1 MQAAD
6 GARPVHY
13 VVNHPRN
20 KVGVPSPAFFQMLE
34 QVQAK
39 VAPVVQASEEARVA
53 REKVEALGS
62 QPTAND
68 QQAANEVTPAPGA
81 EADAVFG
88 DLRSNAMAWA
98 ETLCPRVSRAMG
110 AAHDAI
116 LRGDVES
123 FAHAAT
129 SLRRALVAL
138 ADYVEPAGDE
148 ERPDHTG
155 QLLEVGREQ
164 FKNRLRIYLG
174 KKLGTSLQR
183 KHALAT
189 LDLLDEQLTA
199 VTRLLGKAIHADAA
213 RPELDQLYITAWS
226 VLTQVVD
233 CAELTA

>member
-1 MQAAD
+1 MRAAD
-6 GARPVHY
+6 EARPAHY

-20 KVGVPSPAFFQMLE
+20 KVGLPSPAFFQMLE
-34 QVQAK
+34 QAQAK
-39 VAPVVQASEEARVA
+39 VAPVAKASEEARSA
-53 REKVEALGS
+53 RAKIEVLGG
-62 QPTAND
+62 QPTARD
-68 QQAANEVTPAPGA
+68 QQAAGEAIPAQGV
-81 EADAVFG
+81 EGDAVFG
-88 DLRSNAMAWA
+88 GLRSNAMAWA
-98 ETLCPRVSRAMG
+98 ETLCPRVSRAME

-138 ADYVEPAGDE
+138 ADYVEPSGDE

-155 QLLEVGREQ
+155 ALLEVGREQ

-174 KKLGTSLQR
+174 KRMGSSLQR

-189 LDLLDEQLTA
+189 LDLWDEQLAA

-213 RPELDQLYITAWS
+213 RPELDQLYIMAWA
-226 VLTQVVD
+226 VLIQVVD
-233 CAELTA
+233 CAELTV